1 VKKTEYAEKSGVLKI
16 EKTFGGIIEKI
27 ATTASGAKK
36 DTARTIVIGNADK
49 NPSLLS
55 KLFILFHL

>member
-1 VKKTEYAEKSGVLKI
+1 MKKTEYAEKSGVLKI

-49 NPSLLS
+49 NTSLLS